1 MTKRKSERG
10 SAMLI
15 TLILMAAILAGAA
28 VLVSMQLGANRAT
41 EVTRTGIS
49 ALYCA
54 EAGLTATRTT
64 IAANRDNWDDY
75 LGLGTEPSWLA
86 PIEHD
91 LDGDGNADFI
101 VTLEDDTDELPPTP
115 EDPLLDTNGR
125 VFVVSRCIKYVDFPR
140 EVRDLVGYQQQSNCY
155 NSQRGG
161 CAGNGNMNQ

>member
-1 MTKRKSERG
+1 
-10 SAMLI
+10 MLI

-64 IAANRDNWDDY
+64 IAANKDTWGDY
-75 LGLGTEPSWLA
+75 LGQGTEPTWLA
-86 PIEHD
+86 AIDHD
-91 LDGDGNADFI
+91 LDGDGADDFVI
-101 VTLEDDTDELPPTP
+101 TLEDDTDELPP
-115 EDPLLDTNGR
+115 DPDAPLVDTNDR
-125 VFVVSRCIKYVDFPR
+125 VFVVSRCIKYADFPR
-140 EVRDLVGYQQQSNCY
+140 EVRELVGNQTTSNCY